1 MRHDV
6 AKPQLSRFHI
16 GVTQGRAYNPEMDTI
31 AKLCQARRVFSA
43 VLLFALITAGSAV
56 RAQDTVAPKVP
67 DTLQQRIASCTACHG
82 SHGEGTPE
90 SGFFPRLAGKP
101 AGYLARQLKDFQ
113 DGLRKYGPMEYTVRH
128 LSPEYMHEIADYFA
142 AQEVPYARSPLPRVS
157 PEALKRGEELA
168 TKGDPSREVP
178 ACIACHGIQLTGVQ
192 PNIPGLVGLPYDYL
206 SSQLGSWRTKTRAT
220 VAPDCMAEIAN
231 RLSASDISA
240 VSAWLAGRELPS
252 DMHAQPA
259 GSITPPLHC
268 GVLGATGD
276 GA

>member
-1 MRHDV
+1 MKV
-6 AKPQLSRFHI
+6 
-16 GVTQGRAYNPEMDTI
+16 RAYNRRMDTI
-31 AKLCQARRVFSA
+31 AKLCRVRRVFSA
-43 VLLFALITAGSAV
+43 VLLFAAASVAGAA
-56 RAQDTVAPKVP
+56 RAEEGHPLTVP

-82 SHGEGTPE
+82 VHGEGTPE

-128 LSPEYMHEIADYFA
+128 LSPEYMQEIAEYFS

-168 TKGDPSREVP
+168 TKGDPSHQIP
-178 ACIACHGIQLTGVQ
+178 ACAACHGTQLTGVQ

-231 RLSASDISA
+231 RLSASDIGA

-259 GSITPPLHC
+259 GSISPPLHC